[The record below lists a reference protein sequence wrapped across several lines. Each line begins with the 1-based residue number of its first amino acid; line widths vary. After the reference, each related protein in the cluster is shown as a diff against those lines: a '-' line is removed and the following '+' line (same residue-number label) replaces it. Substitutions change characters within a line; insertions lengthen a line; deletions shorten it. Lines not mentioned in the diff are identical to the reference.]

1 MKTCRFLFNFMSP
14 FSRKKV
20 YGREFKDKDSEATEW
35 LNQMAVQGYRL
46 VAIAT
51 SPIYLSQPLS
61 TTNIANSI
69 TLVVENTQTLSA

>member
-1 MKTCRFLFNFMSP
+1 MKYAVKSFQDHNPQDETS
-14 FSRKKV
+14 
-20 YGREFKDKDSEATEW
+20 EFKDKDSEATEW
-35 LNQMAVQGYRL
+35 LNHMAAQGYRL

-69 TLVVENTQTLSA
+69 TFVVENTQTLSP

>member
-1 MKTCRFLFNFMSP
+1 MKYAVKSFQDHNPQDETS
-14 FSRKKV
+14 
-20 YGREFKDKDSEATEW
+20 EFKDKDSEATEW

-69 TLVVENTQTLSA
+69 TLVVENTQTLSP